1 MTNQM
6 QTARYYKLGFK
17 NNLQLVLTGQ
27 GIEWMGTDQELN
39 RYEVELNRT
48 NELID
53 EKINDEIFDD
63 MAIDAMEDLGLTEDE
78 AERELE
84 DFNK

>member
-39 RYEVELNRT
+39 RYEGELNRT

>member
-39 RYEVELNRT
+39 RYEGELNRT

-53 EKINDEIFDD
+53 EKINEEIFDD

>member
-17 NNLQLVLTGQ
+17 NNLQLVITGQ

-39 RYEVELNRT
+39 RYEGELNRT

-53 EKINDEIFDD
+53 EKINEEIFDD